1 MLASSKGRRVKVDYT
16 ALSNFGCGSAK
27 SCVGAICSVVG
38 WHYGG
43 DYLPAVLT
51 INPEVAI
58 DSENGSGGMLF
69 GHSHQA
75 CVRQGNR
82 NVSKSPQK
90 VTNSWQFIFEPKWN
104 R

>member
-1 MLASSKGRRVKVDYT
+1 MLASSKIKKSQGKLYC
-16 ALSNFGCGSAK
+16 LIQFGCGRQIL
-27 SCVGAICSVVG
+27 CWGDLLSVVG

-58 DSENGSGGMLF
+58 DSENGSHGMLF

-90 VTNSWQFIFEPKWN
+90 VTNSWQFIFEP
-104 R
+104 